1 MEFSHLISLI
11 ISMSYQKKKL
21 SYGVHNSR
29 SNLVISSSAI
39 LKCPR
44 ANDSPSQGILSED
57 KQT

>member
-1 MEFSHLISLI
+1 
-11 ISMSYQKKKL
+11 MSYQKKKL